1 MSFRQQ
7 KFERAVKHETD
18 EDIREAARE
27 LDRDSFHREENAEFI
42 AQQLREHKCSQVRNL
57 GNETTYDGIM
67 VRVGTFARIRVDDEP
82 EPEPKHIPLP
92 DDDEDDDE
100 EESMVLFNDDED
112 DDPADCEEDD
122 DE

>member
-7 KFERAVKHETD
+7 KFERAVRHGSD
-18 EDIREAARE
+18 EDIREAARD

-82 EPEPKHIPLP
+82 EHKQE
-92 DDDEDDDE
+92 DVDDEDDDE